1 MTGRSGSPERIT
13 PGRVGAALDTDAL
26 GELHELYLSCG
37 LRERDETGDRL
48 SVEPGYRPRS
58 W

>member
-1 MTGRSGSPERIT
+1 VPDG
-13 PGRVGAALDTDAL
+13 PGLGVALDPDAL

-37 LRERDETGDRL
+37 LRERDDTRYRQ
-48 SVEPGYRPRS
+48 SVEPGYRPRT

>member
-1 MTGRSGSPERIT
+1 M
-13 PGRVGAALDTDAL
+13 

-37 LRERDETGDRL
+37 LRERDDTGYRQ
-48 SVEPGYRPRS
+48 SVEPGYRPRT